1 MVLRS
6 EAMTAEE
13 VLRAENFRGAGYML
27 IAMAAF
33 TIGDAVMKLVAGM
46 MPLYQAVTLR
56 GLIAVPLLLLIA
68 RMTGG
73 LRLDSLARSWRPA
86 GLRTLGEVGATLF
99 FFLAL
104 VNLPL
109 ATVSAINQSV
119 PLGVTAGA
127 ALFFGEKV
135 GWRRMLAILAGFFGV
150 LLIVRPGAEG
160 MNIYALCSLASVS
173 FVVLRDLAT
182 RKLAGDVS
190 SVAVALSATLA
201 ITLVAAAISLP
212 QGWRPVPL
220 AAWPYILSASVLV
233 LVGYIFVV
241 RMMRVGQV
249 AAITPFRYSA
259 LLWALVLGWLI
270 WGHVPDA
277 LTALG
282 ALIVV
287 ASGLFALL
295 REARLGGAPPGERK

>member
-1 MVLRS
+1 MAVAS
-6 EAMTAEE
+6 EAVTTEE
-13 VLRAENFRGAGYML
+13 RMRAENYRGAGYML

-33 TIGDAVMKLVAGM
+33 TVGDAVMKLVAEM

-56 GLIAVPLLLLIA
+56 GLISVPLLLVIA
-68 RMTGG
+68 RISGG

-135 GWRRMLAILAGFFGV
+135 GWRRMLAIVAGFFGV
-150 LLIVRPGAEG
+150 MLIVRPGAEG
-160 MNIYALCSLASVS
+160 MNIYALCALASVG

-182 RKLAGDVS
+182 RKLAPEVS
-190 SVAVALSATLA
+190 SVSVALFATFA
-201 ITLVAAAISLP
+201 ITLVAAGISLP
-212 QGWRPVPL
+212 GGWAPVPL
-220 AAWPYILSASVLV
+220 GAWPYIVSASVLV
-233 LVGYIFVV
+233 LTGYIFVV

-259 LLWALVLGWLI
+259 LLWALLLGWVI

-277 LTALG
+277 LTVLG
-282 ALIVV
+282 AVIVV

-295 REARLGGAPPGERK
+295 REARLQRGAGRR